1 MKNTDVENFSML
13 PPDEYA
19 RFLEKFKSAKTTDS
33 CFTPPAV
40 YREVLSW
47 LVEQFPELKD
57 APVVRPFY
65 PGGDYIN
72 ETYPEGCVVVDNP
85 PFSIFSQIVRYYTN
99 RGIRFFLFA
108 PSLTLFSS
116 SSSSCFLPLC
126 ADIIYE
132 NGAHV
137 NTSFVTNLRSD
148 LRIWTPCDLYQRVT
162 AASAAL
168 VPKRAKPIVRHSAYI
183 ITAAMFGKF
192 VQRGI
197 DLSVPCDECK
207 RVTKEYGRDLFGG
220 GYLLSRRLMVQ
231 RLEAEKRLE
240 EAPPPEYAD
249 DVRRLSGETVP
260 TLFDF

>member
-1 MKNTDVENFSML
+1 MKNTDAENFTML

-85 PFSIFSQIVRYYTN
+85 PFSIFSQIVRHYN
-99 RGIRFFLFA
+99 DRGIRFFLFA

-116 SSSSCFLPLC
+116 SSSCFLPLC

-132 NGAHV
+132 NGAKV
-137 NTSFVTNLRSD
+137 STSFVTNLRSD

-162 AASAAL
+162 AASAAS
-168 VPKRAKPIVRHSAYI
+168 VPKKAKPIVRHSAYI

-220 GYLLSRRLMVQ
+220 GFLLSRRLMEK

-240 EAPPPEYAD
+240 EAPPAEYAD
-249 DVRRLSGETVP
+249 DVRRLSGEKIP
-260 TLFDF
+260 TLFDV